1 MHIFLKKENTIIGDI
16 MDIQEALSIIPRSIV
31 SLVTLFI
38 ATKILGKKQVSELS
52 LFDYCIGI
60 SIGNFTAEMILVLEN
75 QLING
80 VVAILTFGILGYL
93 ISYLT
98 MKSMTL
104 RRLFFGIPTIIMQEG
119 KIDYNALKKLN
130 IDINDFLEQTR
141 NAGYFDLNEIS
152 YAVME
157 ANGKISFL
165 PKDEYKKPTKKD
177 LNLKKE
183 KESLSANI
191 IIDGNLMKENI
202 TETDRSYEWFIKE
215 LKIKGF
221 TTYENILLATYS
233 NNTLNIYKKDEH
245 IKPSNV
251 LE

>member
-1 MHIFLKKENTIIGDI
+1 
-16 MDIQEALSIIPRSIV
+16 MDIKEALSIIPRSII
-31 SLVTLFI
+31 SLITLFI

-75 QLING
+75 QIING
-80 VVAILTFGILGYL
+80 VIAILTFGILGYL

-104 RRLFFGIPTIIMQEG
+104 RRILFGIPTIIMEDG
-119 KIDYNALKKLN
+119 KIHYDALKKLN

-141 NAGYFDLNEIS
+141 NAGHFDLNEIS
-152 YAVME
+152 YAIME
-157 ANGKISFL
+157 ANGKISYL
-165 PKDEYKKPTKKD
+165 EKDEYKKPTKKD

-183 KESLSANI
+183 KECLTANI

-202 TETDRSYEWFIKE
+202 NETDHSYNWFIQE
-215 LKIKGF
+215 LKRKGY

-233 NNTLNIYKKDEH
+233 NNTLNIYRKNE
-245 IKPSNV
+245 N
-251 LE
+251 LETKNILE

>member
-1 MHIFLKKENTIIGDI
+1 

-119 KIDYNALKKLN
+119 KIDYKALKKLN

-152 YAVME
+152 YAIME

-191 IIDGNLMKENI
+191 IIDGNIMKENI

-221 TTYENILLATYS
+221 ATYENILLATYS
-233 NNTLNIYKKDEH
+233 NNTLNIYKKDEN

>member
-1 MHIFLKKENTIIGDI
+1 MNIS
-16 MDIQEALSIIPRSIV
+16 EALSIIPRSII
-31 SLVTLFI
+31 SLITLFI

-75 QLING
+75 QIING

-98 MKSMTL
+98 TKSIAL
-104 RRLFFGIPTIIMQEG
+104 RRIIFGTPTIIMENG
-119 KIDYNALKKLN
+119 IIYYDALKKLN

-141 NAGYFDLNEIS
+141 NAGHFDLNEIS
-152 YAVME
+152 YAIME
-157 ANGKISFL
+157 VNGKISFL
-165 PKDEYKKPTKKD
+165 EKDAYQKPTKKD
-177 LNLKKE
+177 FNLKKE
-183 KESLSANI
+183 KETLTANI
-191 IIDGNLMKENI
+191 IIDGNIMEENI
-202 TETDRSYEWFIKE
+202 KGTDRSYEWFKKE
-215 LKIKGF
+215 LKRKGY

-233 NNTLNIYKKDEH
+233 NNTINIYRKNENILPKN
-245 IKPSNV
+245 I